1 MTDWDMLCIVRFY
14 DELNFLNVWL
24 NFFRCL
30 EIHFRV
36 EMTACPL
43 PDVLDNLILSRMGY
57 FTSGEFTRTGVLC
70 QVNCFCIL
78 SINARLGLDMYTLMR
93 MIVIQMYSIPICGID
108 ILHYRSDCVQANEMK

>member
-57 FTSGEFTRTGVLC
+57 FTSEEFTRTGDFRTLSGELFLYF
-70 QVNCFCIL
+70 VNKCE
-78 SINARLGLDMYTLMR
+78 T
-93 MIVIQMYSIPICGID
+93 
-108 ILHYRSDCVQANEMK
+108 RSRHVHTDANDCHPNVQYPDL